1 MDKKKIFKLT
11 FLLLFFHSQA
21 FASSI
26 IYTFANKQTH
36 YEDSNKNISNVNIN
50 FFKNISQF
58 DYYLLEFNDNSF
70 EEKTINKKKEFKNKK
85 QLADFNKSVILKV
98 NDNIVIT
105 EKIIKELNK
114 SYEPIFV
121 STKKIDINKETL
133 RDILG
138 KNKDNAIYKY
148 YLSRLNKNYVSD
160 WYFKKDRGKI
170 IMQKI
175 DNKYITSKDFYLFFI
190 ISNPINIPEKINI
203 RYSVSGNQKKYRGL
217 YEVNINKENIF
228 KIEEKEFIYFAKVQ
242 LFNKENLI
250 NQQNDI
256 IINETI
262 IFYNSNKFSLDSL
275 FNYEILEIKNNIKYY
290 ILINNKHILLPD
302 GLFLEKDKKL
312 VVDKNIMLNGF
323 LNASSIQNSINLEG
337 FKLKKW
343 NNKLENLIDLLADN
357 ENNKFLYINN
367 FEVKAQPGSSTNFA
381 NIIINY
387 LIFTPVYLFLII
399 FSLTRNFEIKKFNFD
414 FIFKS
419 GIIII
424 TSLFLLNFIQQIFM
438 TNYNIYLLSFIN
450 PIEVLFGYTL
460 FFIYII
466 IIFVKKVNKN

>member
-26 IYTFANKQTH
+26 IYNFANKQTY

-50 FFKNISQF
+50 FFKNITQF
-58 DYYLLEFNDNSF
+58 DYYLLEYNQNNF
-70 EEKTINKKKEFKNKK
+70 EEKTNNKKMKLNKNK
-85 QLADFNKSVILKV
+85 QLVDFNKSIILKV
-98 NDNIVIT
+98 NDDVVMGG
-105 EKIIKELNK
+105 KIIKELNK
-114 SYEPIFV
+114 NYEPIFV
-121 STKKIDINKETL
+121 STEKIDINKRTL
-133 RDILG
+133 RNILG
-138 KNKDNAIYKY
+138 KNKDNAVYKY
-148 YLSRLNKNYVSD
+148 YLNRLNKNYVSD
-160 WYFKKDRGKI
+160 WHFKRDRGKI

-203 RYSVSGNQKKYRGL
+203 RYYVNTNQKKKYRGL
-217 YEVNINKENIF
+217 YGVNIDKNNIF
-228 KIEEKEFIYFAKVQ
+228 EIEEKKFIYFAKVQ
-242 LFNKENLI
+242 LFNNENLI
-250 NQQNDI
+250 NSQKDI

-290 ILINNKHILLPD
+290 MLINNKHILLPD

-312 VVDKNIMLNGF
+312 FITNISLNGF
-323 LNASSIQNSINLEG
+323 LNASPIENSINLES

-343 NNKLENLIDLLADN
+343 NNKLKNLIDLLADN
-357 ENNKFLYINN
+357 ENNKFLYIKN
-367 FEVKAQPGSSTNFA
+367 FEDKAQLSSSTNFT

-387 LIFTPVYLFLII
+387 IIFTPIYLFLII
-399 FSLTRNFEIKKFNFD
+399 FLLTRNFKIKKSNFD

-438 TNYNIYLLSFIN
+438 INFNIYLLYYFN
-450 PIEVLFGYTL
+450 PIELLFGYTL
-460 FFIYII
+460 FVIYII
-466 IIFVKKVNKN
+466 IIFAKKINKD

>member
-11 FLLLFFHSQA
+11 FLLLFIHSQA

-26 IYTFANKQTH
+26 IYNFANKQTH

-50 FFKNISQF
+50 FFKKITQF
-58 DYYLLEFNDNSF
+58 DYYLLEFNDNDF
-70 EEKTINKKKEFKNKK
+70 EEKTNNKKMKFSNNK
-85 QLADFNKSVILKV
+85 QLVDFNKPMILKT
-98 NDNIVIT
+98 NDNIVMA
-105 EKIIKELNK
+105 KKIKELNK
-114 SYEPIFV
+114 NYEPIFL
-121 STKKIDINKETL
+121 STEKIDINKGTL

-138 KNKDNAIYKY
+138 KNKNNSIYKY
-148 YLSRLNKNYVSD
+148 YLNRLNKNYVSD
-160 WYFKKDRGKI
+160 WHFKKDRGKI

-175 DNKYITSKDFYLFFI
+175 DNRYLTSKDFYLFFI

-203 RYSVSGNQKKYRGL
+203 RYSVSTNQKKKYRGL
-217 YEVNINKENIF
+217 HEINIDKENIF
-228 KIEEKEFIYFAKVQ
+228 KIEEKKFIYFAKVQ
-242 LFNKENLI
+242 LFKKENLI
-250 NQQNDI
+250 NSQKDT

-290 ILINNKHILLPD
+290 MLINNKHIVLPD

-312 VVDKNIMLNGF
+312 FVNNNITLNGF
-323 LNASSIQNSINLEG
+323 QNASSFQNSINLES

-357 ENNKFLYINN
+357 ENNKFLYIKN
-367 FEVKAQPGSSTNFA
+367 FEDKAQLSSSTNFT

-399 FSLTRNFEIKKFNFD
+399 FSLTRNFEIIKINFD

-424 TSLFLLNFIQQIFM
+424 TSLFLLNFIQQIIM
-438 TNYNIYLLSFIN
+438 TNYDIYLLSYIS
-450 PIEVLFGYTL
+450 PIELLFGYTL
-460 FFIYII
+460 FVIYII